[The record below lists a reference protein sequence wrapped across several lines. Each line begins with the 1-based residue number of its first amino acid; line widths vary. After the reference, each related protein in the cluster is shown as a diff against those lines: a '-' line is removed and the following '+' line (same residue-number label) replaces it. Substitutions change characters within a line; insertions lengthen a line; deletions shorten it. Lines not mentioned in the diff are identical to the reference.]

1 MAWLRSLFKANSK
14 DLECY
19 FKITNINDAITCTI
33 DDSEDISPEANL
45 DLIFRPLSNSRI
57 AECLLGKE
65 KARLKNLV
73 GRSSW
78 LRIYAIKL
86 AKGAYVVTGG
96 AIKLTATMQEREH
109 TAAELAKIE
118 KVRNFLLDEKIIDDE
133 SFIEYIAET

>member
-1 MAWLRSLFKANSK
+1 
-14 DLECY
+14 
-19 FKITNINDAITCTI
+19 
-33 DDSEDISPEANL
+33 
-45 DLIFRPLSNSRI
+45 
-57 AECLLGKE
+57 LLGKE

-86 AKGAYVVTGG
+86 AKGVYVVTGG

-133 SFIEYIAET
+133 SFIEYIAEL